1 MPGTFF
7 MTRPLAAG
15 AIALLMAFPLFAA
28 PQEIGGAELNPN
40 RVILSLLP
48 SMPTGGGYLTTR
60 AATRELERAAC
71 VSGGRLIVS
80 PSLAS
85 PSYCSGATY
94 IVFLRALEM
103 MTGGSPF
110 SGGLANALAVRDQ
123 PDGNGVWGRWNANGP
138 GTACLFRELQLGPSF
153 ASFDAAQPG
162 DFMKIFWT
170 SEVGRRERGHSVI
183 FLGLER
189 QNGVEMVRFW
199 SSNKPT
205 GFGQKSV
212 PRSKIANAI
221 FSRLEYPANI
231 ERAPMLSQ
239 RDPYLA
245 GLLTQDSSFSE
256 ALARAGAR

>member
-1 MPGTFF
+1 MI
-7 MTRPLAAG
+7 RPLAAG
-15 AIALLMAFPLFAA
+15 AIVSLMAFASVAA
-28 PQEIGGAELNPN
+28 QQEIRGAELNPN

-60 AATRELERAAC
+60 AATRDLERAAC

-80 PSLAS
+80 PSFAS

-94 IVFLRALEM
+94 IVFLQALEM
-103 MTGGSPF
+103 MNGGSPF
-110 SGGLANALAVRDQ
+110 SGALADALAVKDQ
-123 PDGNGVWGRWNANGP
+123 PDGAGVWGRWNANGP

-153 ASFDAAQPG
+153 ASFEAAQPG

-170 SEVGRRERGHSVI
+170 NEVGRREHGHSVI

-199 SSNKPT
+199 SSNKPA

-221 FSRLEYPANI
+221 FSRLEFPANI
-231 ERAPMLSQ
+231 ERAPALSQ
-239 RDPYLA
+239 RDHYLA
-245 GLLTQDSSFSE
+245 SLLTQDSSFSE